1 MHRLLPLLFVLLLV
15 ACNTDDQ
22 VDDQPTLVVEGW
34 IDNDGFPTVLLT
46 TTVPITK
53 KPHKIN
59 ELGDHILRWA
69 RVAVNDGEQEV
80 VLTGKLDRRYFP
92 PYVYTSGRMRGV
104 VGRTYRL
111 TVDYGDFHAEAE
123 TSIPPA
129 PTLDSLRLRPL
140 EDNDTLFQVRAYFH
154 DDLSEPRF
162 YKFFTSMGTDSRMFL
177 SSYMQTLS
185 NEVFDPNAEQDIAV
199 YKGRLVT
206 RRDGYVPYFEAFDT
220 VMVKFVAMDRQSFL
234 MWNQLEH
241 NMTLGGFPM
250 TSAKEN
256 PHFNVRGG
264 IGYWCGY
271 GATFYPV
278 IVRDSLP

>member
-92 PYVYTSGRMRGV
+92 P
-104 VGRTYRL
+104 
-111 TVDYGDFHAEAE
+111 
-123 TSIPPA
+123 
-129 PTLDSLRLRPL
+129 
-140 EDNDTLFQVRAYFH
+140 
-154 DDLSEPRF
+154 
-162 YKFFTSMGTDSRMFL
+162 
-177 SSYMQTLS
+177 
-185 NEVFDPNAEQDIAV
+185 
-199 YKGRLVT
+199 
-206 RRDGYVPYFEAFDT
+206 
-220 VMVKFVAMDRQSFL
+220 
-234 MWNQLEH
+234 
-241 NMTLGGFPM
+241 
-250 TSAKEN
+250 
-256 PHFNVRGG
+256 
-264 IGYWCGY
+264 
-271 GATFYPV
+271 
-278 IVRDSLP
+278 